1 MRSPAKVADACAL
14 ATRVLAYPKP
24 PISDAAQD
32 PTQELTL
39 EVLVAG
45 VWKKGRFT
53 WGRVSVNDAPLT
65 PVEGEEA
72 NQEFEAL
79 TSLLWEMQ
87 FASIGGC

>member
-1 MRSPAKVADACAL
+1 VADACAL

-39 EVLVAG
+39 EVLDAG

-53 WGRVSVNDAPLT
+53 WGRASVNDAPLT